1 MRSNLCVETLLGPKR
16 LSGFPGFGGTWQCMG
31 SWPEILRNPWT
42 GVCLIFFPPSYY
54 AGADLQRKTTYGK
67 YPSCDIIASIHTG
80 NMTLRQVSIL
90 YWPCYYQVSPGSSYS
105 PFPFMPRSVEQS
117 LHRKCCCCLQCK
129 GPYLGPQAW

>member
-1 MRSNLCVETLLGPKR
+1 MYGVLARNFEKSLDRS
-16 LSGFPGFGGTWQCMG
+16 LSD
-31 SWPEILRNPWT
+31 
-42 GVCLIFFPPSYY
+42 FFPPSYY
-54 AGADLQRKTTYGK
+54 AGADLKRKTTYGK

-117 LHRKCCCCLQCK
+117 LTESVAAVCSARAPIWGLRHVVAKPFELH
-129 GPYLGPQAW
+129 PPTTLLV